1 MEKPYA
7 NDGTLQDA
15 QSLSRK
21 YVSINTSREVNP
33 RASVLPMSPAEHLI
47 EAKNALADGYRVD
60 TNPVKSVWGRIGDAR
75 IHLTAIE
82 PGSSQ
87 YVLAQRLLRE
97 THSRERQI
105 ENVCM
110 HVTNQLMVKQREM
123 MANEL
128 EQYYIT
134 KGILVEIELS
144 GTDKTTIKLLSSAF
158 CEVTI
163 DRIADKTN
171 FFAHLKEA
179 GFKRVI
185 LGDHEENVWSY
196 NLKIV

>member
-7 NDGTLQDA
+7 HDGALQDD
-15 QSLSRK
+15 QSLPHSFVPVTEPGK
-21 YVSINTSREVNP
+21 PVS
-33 RASVLPMSPAEHLI
+33 PMSPAEHLN

-60 TNPVKSVWGRIGDAR
+60 ANPVKSVWGRIGDAR
-75 IHLTAIE
+75 MHLAAIE

-87 YVLAQRLLRE
+87 YVPARRLLRE
-97 THSRERQI
+97 TLSRERQI
-105 ENVCM
+105 ENVSM

-128 EQYYIT
+128 ELYYVA
-134 KGILVEIELS
+134 KGILVEVELS
-144 GTDKTTIKLLSSAF
+144 GPDKTAIKLLSSAF
-158 CEVTI
+158 CELTI

-171 FFAHLKEA
+171 FFSHLKEA

-185 LGDHEENVWSY
+185 LGDHEENIWSY
-196 NLKIV
+196 NLKMM